1 MNNEAADLAKKLASI
16 QARLRRD
23 LFEVLR
29 GHKEDLDGIF
39 DPYSFSP
46 LVHELRDKY
55 LTRLYLLQGIIQ
67 QLAHFSRGRQKHAT
81 RVVSVVAENQ
91 DKLVDLVNRKLVRLN
106 GSKVLD
112 VKFIPGSD
120 QGDWSAL
127 ITYEANPFLEEAGET
142 AAWM

>member
-16 QARLRRD
+16 QARLRRE
-23 LFEVLR
+23 LFEVLE

-46 LVHELRDKY
+46 VVHELRDKY
-55 LTRLYLLQGIIQ
+55 LTRLYLVQGIIQ
-67 QLAHFSRGRQKHAT
+67 QLAYFSRGHQKHAT
-81 RVVSVVAENQ
+81 RVVSVAAPSQE
-91 DKLVDLVNRKLVRLN
+91 KLVDLVNRKLVLLN

-112 VKFIPGSD
+112 VKFIPGSG
-120 QGDWSAL
+120 QGEWSAL
-127 ITYEANPFLEEAGET
+127 ITYEANPFLAEAGEA